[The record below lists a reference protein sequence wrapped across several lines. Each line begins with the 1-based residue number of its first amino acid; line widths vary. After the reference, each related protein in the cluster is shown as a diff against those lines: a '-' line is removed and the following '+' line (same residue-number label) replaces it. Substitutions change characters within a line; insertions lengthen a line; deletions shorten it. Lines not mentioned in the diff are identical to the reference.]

1 MIRVALP
8 KGRIAEQTLEIFQKI
23 FNEKFEFESRKLI
36 LKKAG
41 FTFLNVRN
49 WDVATYVYHGAADI
63 GIVGYDVL
71 RELQMDNVLELLDMK
86 LGICKI
92 CVGGIIGD
100 DSYKNKTELKV
111 ATKLQ
116 GIAKEYFSKKG
127 IPAEIIK
134 LNGSIE
140 LAPLIGLSD
149 IIVDIVETGTTM
161 KENGLEVK
169 EDVLDYVSARL
180 IANKNSFV
188 AKKPQIVELYEKI
201 KELV

>member
-1 MIRVALP
+1 LITVALP
-8 KGRIAEQTLEIFQKI
+8 KGRIAEQTLEIFKKI
-23 FNEKFEFESRKLI
+23 FNENFEFKGRELI

-49 WDVATYVYHGAADI
+49 WDVATYVQYGAADI
-63 GIVGYDVL
+63 GIVGYDVIK
-71 RELQMDNVLELLDMK
+71 ELNSDVLELLDMN
-86 LGICKI
+86 LGKCRV
-92 CVGGIIGD
+92 CVGGIAGD

-111 ATKLQ
+111 ATKLAN
-116 GIAKEYFSKKG
+116 IAKEYFSKKG

-149 IIVDIVETGTTM
+149 VIVDIVETGTTM

-180 IANKNSFV
+180 IANKNSYV
-188 AKKPQIVELYEKI
+188 AKKPQIIELYENI

>member
-1 MIRVALP
+1 MITVALP
-8 KGRIAEQTLEIFQKI
+8 KGRIAEQTLDIFKKI
-23 FNEKFEFESRKLI
+23 FNEEFEFKGRELI

-49 WDVATYVYHGAADI
+49 WDVATYVQYQAADI
-63 GIVGYDVL
+63 GVVGYDVIK
-71 RELQMDNVLELLDMK
+71 ELNSDVLELLDMK
-86 LGICKI
+86 LGVCKV
-92 CVGGIIGD
+92 CVGGIAGD
-100 DSYKNKTELKV
+100 NSYKDKTELKV
-111 ATKLQ
+111 ATKLEN
-116 GIAKEYFSKKG
+116 IAKEYFSKKG

-149 IIVDIVETGTTM
+149 VIVDIVETGTTM

-169 EDVLDYVSARL
+169 EDVLEYVSARL

-188 AKKPQIVELYEKI
+188 EKRPQIIELYERI

>member
-1 MIRVALP
+1 LITVALP
-8 KGRIAEQTLEIFQKI
+8 KGRIAEQTLDIFKQI
-23 FNEKFEFESRKLI
+23 FNEDFEFKGRELI

-49 WDVATYVYHGAADI
+49 WDVATYVQYGAADI
-63 GIVGYDVL
+63 GIVGYDVIK
-71 RELQMDNVLELLDMK
+71 ELNSDVLELLDMN
-86 LGICKI
+86 LGKCKV
-92 CVGGIIGD
+92 CVGGIAGD

-111 ATKLQ
+111 ATKLAN
-116 GIAKEYFSKKG
+116 IAKEYFSKKG

-149 IIVDIVETGTTM
+149 VIVDIVETGTTM

-169 EDVLDYVSARL
+169 EDVLSYVSARL
-180 IANKNSFV
+180 IANKNSYV
-188 AKKPQIVELYEKI
+188 AKKPQIIELYEQI

>member
-1 MIRVALP
+1 MITVALP
-8 KGRIAEQTLEIFQKI
+8 KGRIAEQTLDIFKQI
-23 FNEKFEFESRKLI
+23 FNEDFEFKGRELI

-49 WDVATYVYHGAADI
+49 WDVATYVQYGAADI
-63 GIVGYDVL
+63 GIVGYDVIK
-71 RELQMDNVLELLDMK
+71 ELNSDVLELLDMN
-86 LGICKI
+86 LGKCKV
-92 CVGGIIGD
+92 CVGGIAGD

-111 ATKLQ
+111 ATKLAN
-116 GIAKEYFSKKG
+116 IAKEYFSKKG

-149 IIVDIVETGTTM
+149 VIVDIVETGTTM

-169 EDVLDYVSARL
+169 EDVLSYVSARL
-180 IANKNSFV
+180 IANKNSYV
-188 AKKPQIVELYEKI
+188 AKKPQIIELYEQI

>member
-1 MIRVALP
+1 MIKVALP
-8 KGRIAEQTLEIFQKI
+8 KGRIAEQTLGIFQKI

-36 LKKAG
+36 LKKGG

-63 GIVGYDVL
+63 GVVGYDVL

-86 LGICKI
+86 LGICKV
-92 CVGGIIGD
+92 CVGGIVGD

-111 ATKLQ
+111 ATKLE

>member
-1 MIRVALP
+1 MVTVALP
-8 KGRIAEQTLEIFQKI
+8 KGRIAQQTLHIFEQI
-23 FNEKFEFESRKLI
+23 FKEKFEFKGRELI

-49 WDVATYVYHGAADI
+49 WDVATYVEYQAADI
-63 GIVGYDVL
+63 GVVGYDVIK
-71 RELQMDNVLELLDMK
+71 ELNSDVMELLDMK
-86 LGICKI
+86 LGVCKV
-92 CVGGIIGD
+92 CVGGIAND
-100 DSYKNKTELKV
+100 DSYKNKTELTV

-116 GIAKEYFSKKG
+116 NIAREYFSKKG
-127 IPAEIIK
+127 IPTKIIK

-149 IIVDIVETGTTM
+149 VIVDIVETGTTM
-161 KENGLEVK
+161 KENGLEIK
-169 EDVLDYVSARL
+169 EDVLEYVSARL

-188 AKKPQIVELYEKI
+188 EKKPQIIKLYESM